1 MPGDERPS
9 ELLDSNPVRHLSMKL
24 KNLAIVLAA
33 PFCALALSSCETAT
47 GQGAGFGAAAGA
59 ILGAAATGDASGA
72 ATGALIGATTGAII
86 GASVDESRAVRYGPP
101 PSHGFPYARRTQTP
115 GYYQSPYPPYQIYN
129 LRGIPHG
136 ALVDDRVGGGYFRK
150 P

>member
-1 MPGDERPS
+1 MRITS
-9 ELLDSNPVRHLSMKL
+9 VMKA
-24 KNLAIVLAA
+24 NHFTIVS
-33 PFCALALSSCETAT
+33 ALALTTLLLSSCDTPT

-59 ILGAAATGDASGA
+59 VLGAAATGDARGA

-86 GASVDESRAVRYGPP
+86 GASIEEDQALRYGPRP
-101 PSHGFPYARRTQTP
+101 RSGFPYGHRTDTP
-115 GYYQSPYPPYQIYN
+115 GFYQSPYPPHQIYN